1 MISMQMRVEEEKGSL
16 EGSENQEESNY
27 DQQLILADHGSN
39 LNILTESTSNQLFYL
54 QLGENGV
61 TSQPL

>member
-1 MISMQMRVEEEKGSL
+1 MQMRVEEEKGSL